1 MLIMASGLHKQF
13 NDKPILQN
21 ESINIGE
28 RDKIGLI
35 GVNGCGKST
44 LLKILDG
51 KEDAEGKIIRSRG
64 LKTSRLPQ
72 NPVFTEATVW
82 QEMKTQN
89 EQNQHPLED
98 YELRTF
104 LTKLDLNENDEIAH
118 LSGGQQKRLSLA
130 LCLSREA
137 DLLLLDEPTNHLDT
151 GMIDW
156 LESYISRTTTAVLL
170 ITHDRYFLEKV
181 CDRIVELDHGVLYDH
196 EGGYQQYLED
206 KALRQEQVE
215 EAARKHRNLY
225 RQELEWVRAGCQA
238 RSTKQRA
245 RLDRFEELRKVRFE
259 KQEKNLEMDLA
270 STRLGSKTLEWKD
283 LAFAYPDGDL
293 LFSDFSYLM
302 KKHDRVGI
310 VGLNGTGKSTF
321 LKLVAGDLQPTHG
334 TLELGSTVRIGY
346 FRQDHEMEDLSMR
359 VIDYIEESA
368 RELTTSEG
376 RISAS
381 AMLERFLFDKNAQY
395 LTLDRLSGG
404 ERRRLYLLK
413 ILMEAPNVLLLDEP
427 TNDLDLVTLEVLED
441 YLDDFPGI
449 VITVSH
455 DRYFLDRV
463 CDYVFVLE
471 NGHFT
476 QNIGGYSDRLVSS
489 LTTRDSEPR
498 QAAVPSS
505 GASRRSRAFSMTSAQ
520 KRELEKLPG
529 ELDAMQER
537 IDALNDQMNTETDFE
552 KMDAICQER
561 DSLEAQM
568 EEKTARWMELEEMRE
583 KEKASF

>member
-1 MLIMASGLHKQF
+1 MLLMASGLHKQYT
-13 NDKPILQN
+13 DRPILQD

-28 RDKIGLI
+28 REKVGLI

-51 KEDAEGKIIRSRG
+51 KEDCQGRIIRQKG
-64 LKTSRLPQ
+64 LRTSRLPQ
-72 NPVFTEATVW
+72 NPVFSKDTVW
-82 QEMKTQN
+82 EEMAAGN
-89 EQNQHPLED
+89 AANQHPLEE

-104 LTKLDLNENDEIAH
+104 LTKLDLDENAKIQH
-118 LSGGQQKRLSLA
+118 LSGGQQRRLSLA
-130 LCLSREA
+130 LCLAREA

-156 LESYISRTTTAVLL
+156 LESWISRSSQAVLL

-181 CDRIVELDHGVLYDH
+181 CSRIVELDHGVLYEH

-206 KALRQEQVE
+206 KALRQEQAQ

-245 RLDRFEELRKVRFE
+245 RLDRFEELRRVRFE
-259 KQEKNLEMDLA
+259 KQEKNLELGMT
-270 STRLGSKTLEWKD
+270 SQRLGSKTLEWKD
-283 LAFAYPDGDL
+283 LAFGYPGEAP
-293 LFSDFSYLM
+293 LFSHFSYLM
-302 KKHDRVGI
+302 KRHDRVGL
-310 VGLNGTGKSTF
+310 VGINGTGKSTF
-321 LKLVAGDLQPTHG
+321 LKLIAGELQPTQG
-334 TLELGSTVRIGY
+334 TIEEGSTVRIGY

-359 VIDYIEESA
+359 VIDYIEDTASQVE
-368 RELTTSEG
+368 TPEG

-413 ILMEAPNVLLLDEP
+413 VLMESPNVLLLDEP

-441 YLDDFPGI
+441 YLDDFAGI

-471 NGHFT
+471 NGTFT
-476 QNIGGYSDRLVSS
+476 QHIGGYSDRLVRSLFKENAPEKQSS
-489 LTTRDSEPR
+489 TG
-498 QAAVPSS
+498 S
-505 GASRRSRAFSMTSAQ
+505 GYKRVRAFSLTSAQ
-520 KRELEKLPG
+520 KRELEELPG
-529 ELDAMQER
+529 LLEQLEQTIE
-537 IDALNDQMNTETDFE
+537 ALNEEMNATQDFE
-552 KMDAICQER
+552 KIASLSEQRDAAEQQ
-561 DSLEAQM
+561 L
-568 EEKTARWMELEEMRE
+568 EEKSERWMELEELRE
-583 KEKASF
+583 KAASASA